1 MAKRR
6 AHDFDLPTSPR
17 VIGSGLSFVGSAAER
32 GARAVPVQFMG
43 NGVLFGRVLFVQ
55 RGYGIWSLL
64 VRLGAGT
71 FGLLICAL
79 PTRYFST
86 ISFLALSADVPLL
99 LWQVIYGPCGK
110 CLLVAGVLV
119 ANALVITWGGFPV
132 RRSCKIALRVAA
144 ALLCINLSALV
155 GNAVRPWLTEQ
166 ISTTPALKELRIFL
180 PPSRPLLFQDQFTG
194 SSGR

>member
-1 MAKRR
+1 M
-6 AHDFDLPTSPR
+6 HNTVSYTHLVF
-17 VIGSGLSFVGSAAER
+17 
-32 GARAVPVQFMG
+32 GASLFAW
-43 NGVLFGRVLFVQ
+43 GV
-55 RGYGIWSLL
+55 
-64 VRLGAGT
+64 GT

-110 CLLVAGVLV
+110 CLLVAGLLV

-144 ALLCINLSALV
+144 ARCV
-155 GNAVRPWLTEQ
+155 
-166 ISTTPALKELRIFL
+166 
-180 PPSRPLLFQDQFTG
+180 
-194 SSGR
+194 